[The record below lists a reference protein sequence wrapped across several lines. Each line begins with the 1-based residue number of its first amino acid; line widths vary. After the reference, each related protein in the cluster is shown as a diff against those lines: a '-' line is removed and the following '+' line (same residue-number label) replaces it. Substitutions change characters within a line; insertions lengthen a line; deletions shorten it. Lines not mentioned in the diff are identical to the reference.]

1 MNICREKVLE
11 SLENEKC
18 DRALS
23 VGCSVGRMPFEL
35 AKKFKESYGIDYT
48 ARYFQMATRLC
59 ESGEIRYKDVHVS
72 LDKLN
77 FKKDNVTLYQFN
89 PENPDPKKLNKFDF
103 IFVDGNSLRCCTLMK
118 VLKKLEMLV
127 QDEKCKVVVISV
139 DGKNELDKK
148 EFSDFDKNWKEVK
161 EESLSNGNPEEGPN
175 SAMMTVFEVKA

>member
-1 MNICREKVLE
+1 
-11 SLENEKC
+11 
-18 DRALS
+18 
-23 VGCSVGRMPFEL
+23 
-35 AKKFKESYGIDYT
+35 
-48 ARYFQMATRLC
+48 
-59 ESGEIRYKDVHVS
+59 
-72 LDKLN
+72 
-77 FKKDNVTLYQFN
+77 
-89 PENPDPKKLNKFDF
+89 
-103 IFVDGNSLRCCTLMK
+103 MK